1 MTRNPYAAPTPPSR
15 DTPAAV
21 TTAPAPA
28 EPAATGVGEH
38 GFGAVAPVTGEPT
51 AATGPAPIGP
61 AASGVAPAPPGGPG
75 SAAPGQPV
83 AGGPAGAAGA
93 APLPGRGVAAGLV
106 WRGVGIALAGH
117 ALTMLLP
124 LLAVLAFG
132 MRSGSGPSV
141 NSDSITFF
149 VLGGVAAQFLLLV
162 AALVVGIRRI
172 VRRDGGVGAGIM
184 IGWALGVPASL
195 VAGIVIC
202 VMLAEA
208 GNPY

>member
-1 MTRNPYAAPTPPSR
+1 MTRNPYAAPTPPPR

-21 TTAPAPA
+21 TTAPA
-28 EPAATGVGEH
+28 EPAATGVVGH
-38 GFGAVAPVTGEPT
+38 GSGAAAPLTGEPSATVGTEPT
-51 AATGPAPIGP
+51 ATAT
-61 AASGVAPAPPGGPG
+61 
-75 SAAPGQPV
+75 
-83 AGGPAGAAGA
+83 AGAAGVA
-93 APLPGRGVAAGLV
+93 APSPGRIVAARLV

-124 LLAVLAFG
+124 LLATLAFG

-141 NSDSITFF
+141 NSDSISFF
-149 VLGGVAAQFLLLV
+149 VLGGVAAQFVLLV
-162 AALVVGIRRI
+162 AVLVTGIRRI

-208 GNPY
+208 GNSY